1 MKKIYLLL
9 GLISLISIQLVAQCN
24 SRYQTNI
31 FTNVDVTT
39 VQYGSNMDLN
49 NANIDLYMDIYQPQ
63 GDVETNR
70 PLVIFAHGGSFSG
83 GSRNSPE
90 IVFIATELAKK
101 GYVCASISY
110 RLAPS
115 AFSLIAEE
123 TTIKVVF
130 MAIQDGKAA
139 IRFFKQDA
147 ANANTYKINP
157 DQIFMGG
164 TSAGGILA
172 YNLAY
177 GDTIT
182 KLSSQWQT
190 WVNQV
195 GGIEGNSGNSGYCS
209 RVNGT
214 FGFAGGVA
222 DTVWINDNDV
232 PLYATH
238 SYDDQTVKFGYGK
251 PLNGFTPVFLYG
263 SGPINIRMD
272 NINTYNELDDY
283 AGSDHPPFANS
294 TPILNTTNDN
304 LTTFLFNILD
314 CNPSNL
320 KKPNQK
326 DCSTFTIG
334 IAENK
339 LTSTFSAYPNPAEDF
354 ITIDLSENPTEI
366 VKISV
371 INSVGQLVISEQTQ
385 NRFHKLDLLHLP
397 KGAYVVHVIGSKNYT
412 NKLIIKK

>member
-1 MKKIYLLL
+1 MKKIYLLF
-9 GLISLISIQLVAQCN
+9 GLISIISIQLIAQCN
-24 SRYQTNI
+24 NRYQTNI

-39 VQYGSNMDLN
+39 VQYGSNMNLN

-63 GDVETNR
+63 GDLETNR
-70 PLVIFAHGGSFSG
+70 PLVIFAHGGSFSA

-90 IVFIATELAKK
+90 IVFMATELAKK

-182 KLSSQWQT
+182 KLSTQWQT

-195 GGIEGNSGNSGYCS
+195 GGIEGNSGNPGFCS
-209 RVNGT
+209 RANGT

-222 DTVWINDNDV
+222 DTAWINDNDV
-232 PLYATH
+232 PLYASH
-238 SYDDQTVKFGYGK
+238 SHDDQTVKFGLGR
-251 PLNGFTPVFLYG
+251 PLNGFTPVFLFG

-272 NINTYNELDDY
+272 NLNTYNELDDY
-283 AGSDHPPFANS
+283 TGSDHPPFVNS
-294 TPILNTTNDN
+294 TPILNITNDN

-326 DCSTFTIG
+326 DCNTFTVG

-339 LTSTFSAYPNPAEDF
+339 LATTFSAYPNPAEDF

-366 VKISV
+366 VRISV

-385 NRFHKLDLLHLP
+385 NRFHQLDLLQLP

>member
-182 KLSSQWQT
+182 KLS
-190 WVNQV
+190 
-195 GGIEGNSGNSGYCS
+195 Y
-209 RVNGT
+209 NGKH
-214 FGFAGGVA
+214 G
-222 DTVWINDNDV
+222 
-232 PLYATH
+232 
-238 SYDDQTVKFGYGK
+238 
-251 PLNGFTPVFLYG
+251 
-263 SGPINIRMD
+263 
-272 NINTYNELDDY
+272 
-283 AGSDHPPFANS
+283 
-294 TPILNTTNDN
+294 
-304 LTTFLFNILD
+304 
-314 CNPSNL
+314 
-320 KKPNQK
+320 
-326 DCSTFTIG
+326 
-334 IAENK
+334 
-339 LTSTFSAYPNPAEDF
+339 
-354 ITIDLSENPTEI
+354 
-366 VKISV
+366 
-371 INSVGQLVISEQTQ
+371 
-385 NRFHKLDLLHLP
+385 
-397 KGAYVVHVIGSKNYT
+397 
-412 NKLIIKK
+412 